1 MYIRYVCMC
10 VRARA
15 CVHVAVVSMGRDGLV
30 VGAKPVWRPCFAG
43 VARISRRITCPVVYA

>member
-43 VARISRRITCPVVYA
+43 VARISRRIACPVVYA